1 MKKIIS
7 SAIAVAML
15 SSTVAMAAYVAP
27 TPQIETISAT
37 QTFDTF
43 NSINTW
49 KDDYEIGKDK
59 LGVHSWNNE
68 VTVVPNPFND
78 NTEDTD
84 PDKVISMA
92 CPTVNTDDN
101 DSNNKE
107 GETGFFMSPGVTLN
121 DGDIFKVSFDAV
133 LTEPDK
139 STNNQ
144 IVFLINGKTVFD
156 LYNHGNLD
164 KVKDWADVP
173 PNDYVFSTEMPDGN
187 AFKNYEIT
195 FDKAANTIGIKIGG
209 YYRLF
214 NIKDDAP
221 FNISSIKTVALKFQ
235 HKDKVTQGTFY
246 LNNLSYETV
255 RATSE
260 NLETFDKVEAKTA
273 EWSAFSG
280 ELSKTKYNFPN
291 GAVINNTQN
300 IDPARGNVLRVDRS
314 CSHDS
319 YIAMPLNYT
328 IDNDDVFTFKFD
340 YYHGD
345 IEQDIHTYMY
355 LNDFSENANATRN
368 FTAKGV
374 APDTKDTITI
384 EQTRNNSCLFHINR
398 GNLEIFGLWA
408 GGALSKTNTFYT
420 ITVVI
425 DNSDD
430 EYDNQCTLAVY
441 VNDDLVTVWGGN
453 GGASKWIIEDNAT
466 DVSQKF
472 TNIDGVSFKLGYDDN
487 YTRCF
492 DNMYATLTDK
502 KISVDEVGSDFVASY
517 TYPVVYADE
526 TAANA
531 DTNSIFVKAY
541 YDASGR
547 LISADTEPAKPGN
560 YSRTATT
567 TLAAPVGTVRTKVF
581 RWDSLT
587 GIKKLSPAYDSNP
600 PSNSGAGE

>member
-27 TPQIETISAT
+27 TPQIDKISAT

-43 NSINTW
+43 NSISTW

-101 DSNNKE
+101 DTNNIE
-107 GETGFFMSPGVTLN
+107 GETGFAMSPGVTLN

-133 LTEPDK
+133 LTDPDA
-139 STNNQ
+139 SNQ
-144 IVFLINGKTVFD
+144 NHIVFQINGKDVFD
-156 LYNHGNLD
+156 LYNHAYLD
-164 KVKDWADVP
+164 KVPTWTNVSEP
-173 PNDYVFSTEMPDGN
+173 WVFSTESPSGD

-209 YYRLF
+209 YCRLF

-235 HKDKVTQGTFY
+235 HKKAVTQGTFY

-260 NLETFDKVEAKTA
+260 NLETFDALLPITKPYGT
-273 EWSAFSG
+273 AFSG
-280 ELSKTKYNFPN
+280 ELPKVNYSFPN
-291 GAVINNTQN
+291 GATITTTQT
-300 IDPARGNVLRVDRS
+300 IEPERGNVLGVDENHS
-314 CSHDS
+314 NNS

-340 YYHGD
+340 YA
-345 IEQDIHTYMY
+345 QDRHSEKQEYNQDVDQCFVY
-355 LNDFSENANATRN
+355 LNNFSTNNGEAAARN
-368 FTAKGV
+368 FKVTSVNDSTLKYTSANSLLFAVKGGQIV
-374 APDTKDTITI
+374 LFDKRYGWPRAGLTKKFSTV
-384 EQTRNNSCLFHINR
+384 
-398 GNLEIFGLWA
+398 
-408 GGALSKTNTFYT
+408 
-420 ITVVI
+420 TVVI

-430 EYDNQCTLAVY
+430 AYDNKCTLAIY
-441 VNDDLVTVWGGN
+441 VDGELYENT
-453 GGASKWIIEDNAT
+453 KWYLEDNEGAT
-466 DVSQKF
+466 TSFK
-472 TNIDGVSFKLGYDDN
+472 NIDGVSIRFQGSSSNRY
-487 YTRCF
+487 F
-492 DNMYATLTDK
+492 DNMYATLADK
-502 KISVDEVGSDFVASY
+502 KISVADGVASY
-517 TYPVVYADE
+517 TNPVVYTNE

-547 LISADTEPAKPGN
+547 LLSADTASAEPGN

-567 TLAAPVGTVRTKVF
+567 ELNKPANTARTKVF

-587 GIKKLSPAYDSNP
+587 GIKKLTPAYDSNP
-600 PSNSGAGE
+600 PSSSGE